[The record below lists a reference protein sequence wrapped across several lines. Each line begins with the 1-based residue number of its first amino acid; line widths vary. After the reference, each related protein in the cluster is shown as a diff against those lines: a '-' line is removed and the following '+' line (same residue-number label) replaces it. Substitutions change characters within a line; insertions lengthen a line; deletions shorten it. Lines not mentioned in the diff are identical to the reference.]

1 MDWSRLQTYGLSPN
15 KSFEMICNQLFE
27 NWCKDEYKSS
37 LKAFYVVNGAGGD
50 GGVESYATLIDD
62 TIIGLQAKWFLNTI
76 DSSQISQIKGSVE
89 TAMKIRPAIKRYIVC
104 VPRDFASVTGRS
116 NNTESK
122 RLTDLLIQMKDK
134 YPELTIDLWDD
145 TRITS
150 ELQKPCAEGIHRFWF
165 TNSEIAWDNIGYA
178 FSKATASWLSTKY
191 VPDLNVVGQIDSVLS
206 NYIGDYSSRNKLY
219 SVFSKS
225 IDLCNQFGKISNEL
239 LSVVKNQS
247 KEIKSVILDAKRK
260 IISIKT
266 ESIKILNWLEN
277 EYAENLNYDESV
289 FEISF
294 DSIVSEIR
302 NCKLSYSYTFH
313 IYEVKKVLEQFSEID
328 YYNILKEV
336 ESASNK
342 QCIVFLGEP
351 GTGKTQGVA
360 SFTEEQIKKQYHIPI
375 LVQARGILDDYNWRE
390 IILHV
395 LGLADVWNEEE
406 LWQGL
411 ISAANRSRFKKEILA
426 QSIKVLPKVLIIV
439 DGIDESSSHQR
450 WIERIKES
458 SSITEKYPQ
467 IRFCFTSRPIV
478 FERRIN
484 YANVKHLSSKGD
496 TPVFKLFDTY
506 INAYG
511 IKVQNCQWLKYALNS
526 PLALKLFCEL
536 YRGQTITLTDI
547 SQMTMEQLWRSKIE
561 RIQTEYNSKMN
572 LSDRNQYIISSIVS
586 ISKCFIDTNKVDRD
600 TLVSGVEKRT
610 SVSHQKAEN
619 ILDFLEAYGVVGSF
633 CEKGTALQPDRY
645 IYYPGIQGYFDYAI
659 SIMLIKE
666 YEHPSKIDFANNRN
680 ITLNTLYCL
689 SVISIQKYKY
699 LLTRNTTILS
709 AIGSFQFEEVMF
721 YALQHSAPELALSFK
736 ERALEIMRNG
746 AEDLVKV
753 TNKLVLPLARI
764 NSHPLGISLLD
775 EMLRG
780 FEKPAQRDIVWSLPP
795 FLQGSA
801 NKKWYKQEEIDLMRD
816 YAGEYEL
823 TSEDRYDGL
832 PTVYVWMLSN
842 VDNTIRMKCRD
853 QLMMW
858 AKKIPRQYYK
868 LFLHFSDINDP
879 QIRSDLFSILMCL
892 VYEGNEKDLV
902 KEISDWILNNI
913 LSPSKINQNRD
924 VFVRYYSIA
933 IIRKAIMV
941 DIYAEDEV
949 MAYLPPYN
957 AENIEIELKKE
968 ALSGTRME
976 GYSAISYDLARYV
989 LCDHFDYAFNG
1000 YSYRELDSLCNS
1012 ISKNDPEFTGLNS
1025 EKFIISAAYAFLLQM
1040 GWNEEEF
1047 YNLNLDACGKYIGG
1061 IDLTL
1066 GSSPYIATHGAKS
1079 KVMTVCEKYIWA
1091 ARAFISGFLSDRLL
1105 LGDNRIQVTDY
1116 SSLEDISIPNQG
1128 IILVDPYNITD
1139 YVSWYIPE
1147 CESVLNYKT
1156 FSTTELI
1163 SEYIQTA
1170 SEIDWEKWIL
1180 IKNREKIYSIPK
1192 SELLALKMTACFS
1205 KNSDV
1210 ETCLFLNS
1218 VIVPNDK
1225 LSVFLNSLREEAVFD
1240 AVNDPERWCGYLET
1254 SCYLSPKEACWF
1266 SWKDHYNTE
1275 YAEEFPDI
1283 IVDSTVDCCT
1293 YNSPQDQEIQ
1303 YYLPSPKFRRILG
1316 IVDTDGHLYFDNE
1329 KNALAEYSCI
1339 GERLGDLQEYVLV
1352 GSNNI
1357 LDELQ
1362 KSGLSLVWI
1371 MEELRE
1377 ETSKAKEKHGNFF
1390 SERRQYYIGYF
1401 LNGKFITEKVKSV
1414 FNSSKIVQNKN

>member
-27 NWCKDEYKSS
+27 NWCKDEYRSS

-62 TIIGLQAKWFLNTI
+62 TIIGLQAKWFLNSI

-89 TAMKIRPAIKRYIVC
+89 TAMKIRPAIKKYIVC

-116 NNTESK
+116 YNTESK

-165 TNSEIAWDNIGYA
+165 TNSEIAWDKIEYS
-178 FSKATASWLSTKY
+178 FSKAKASWLSTKY
-191 VPDLNVVGQIDSVLS
+191 VPDLNVVGQMDSDLKDF
-206 NYIGDYSSRNKLY
+206 IGDYLSRNKLY
-219 SVFSKS
+219 SVFKKS
-225 IDLCNQFGKISNEL
+225 IDLCDQFDKNSNEL
-239 LSVVKNQS
+239 LSVAKNQS
-247 KEIKSVILDAKRK
+247 KDLETVLSDAKEK
-260 IISIKT
+260 ICSIKT
-266 ESIKILNWLEN
+266 ESMKIMKWLEN
-277 EYAENLNYDESV
+277 EYAQTLTYDESA

-294 DSIVSEIR
+294 DTIVSEIR
-302 NCKLSYSYTFH
+302 DCRLSFSYTFH
-313 IYEVKKVLEQFSEID
+313 IYEVRKVLEQFSKID
-328 YYNILKEV
+328 YYNTLMEV
-336 ESASNK
+336 KATSNK
-342 QCIVFLGEP
+342 QCLLFLGDP

-360 SFTEEQIKKQYHIPI
+360 SFTEGLINQQFHIPI
-375 LVQARGILDDYNWRE
+375 LVQARSISDDYNWRE
-390 IILHV
+390 IILHI
-395 LGLADVWNEEE
+395 LGMSDVWNEDE

-411 ISAANRSRFKKEILA
+411 ISAANRNRFKEDILT
-426 QSIKVLPKVLIIV
+426 QPIKVLPKVLIIV

-458 SSITEKYPQ
+458 SSVTEKNPL

-478 FERRIN
+478 FGKRIKN
-484 YANVKHLSSKGD
+484 ANVKHLSSRGD
-496 TPVFKLFDTY
+496 APIFKLFDNYTK
-506 INAYG
+506 AYG

-536 YRGQTITLTDI
+536 YRGQTITLANI
-547 SQMTMEQLWRSKIE
+547 SQMTMELLWRSKID
-561 RIQTEYNSKMN
+561 RIQTEYNSKMC
-572 LSDRNQYIISSIVS
+572 LPDRNQYIINSIVS
-586 ISKCFIDTNKVDRD
+586 ISKCFIENKRVDRD
-600 TLVSGVEKRT
+600 TLVAGIKKQAN
-610 SVSHQKAEN
+610 VSHQKAE
-619 ILDFLEAYGVVGSF
+619 ILLDHLEAYGVVGSF
-633 CEKGTALQPDRY
+633 CEKGNGLLPDRY

-659 SIMLIKE
+659 SIMLIDK
-666 YEHPSKIDFANNRN
+666 YEHPSKIDFENNRS
-680 ITLNTLYCL
+680 ISLNTLYCL

-699 LLTRNTTILS
+699 LLTRNITILS

-853 QLMMW
+853 KLMMW

-892 VYEGNEKDLV
+892 VYEGTEKDLV

-1012 ISKNDPEFTGLNS
+1012 ISKNNPKFTGLNS

-1091 ARAFISGFLSDRLL
+1091 ARAYISGFLSDRLL

-1116 SSLEDISIPNQG
+1116 SSLEDISIPDQG

-1147 CESVLNYKT
+1147 RKSVLTDKT

-1170 SEIDWEKWIL
+1170 PKIDWGKWIL
-1180 IKNREKIYSIPK
+1180 IKNREMSCSIPQ
-1192 SELLALKMTACFS
+1192 SELLALKITACFS
-1205 KNSDV
+1205 KNADV

-1225 LSVFLNSLREEAVFD
+1225 LSVFLNSLRQKAVFD
-1240 AVNDPERWCGYLET
+1240 AVKDPERWCGYLEA

-1303 YYLPSPKFRRILG
+1303 YYLPSPKLRKILG
-1316 IVDTDGHLYFDNE
+1316 IVDTDGHLYVDD
-1329 KNALAEYSCI
+1329 KNNVLAEYSCI

-1352 GSNNI
+1352 GANNV

-1377 ETSKAKEKHGNFF
+1377 ETSKAKEKHGSFF

-1401 LNGKFITEKVKSV
+1401 FNGDFITEKVKTG
-1414 FNSSKIVQNKN
+1414 FISSHKVQNKN